1 MKINKIKLKNYRN
14 HKDTTIEFE
23 SGINLLLGKNGA
35 GKSSIFEALG
45 IALFDVEP
53 RDNNLKNAV
62 TKEEKTATITVEFTG
77 NDFVD
82 YVVERKIGSQS
93 RHILKELNGAVISE
107 RKTNVLE
114 KIGELAGIN
123 GKNTK
128 DIFKNVISAYQNDL
142 VNIFNLTPSLRNDL
156 FNKIFDTEIYKK
168 IYDSLLIVE
177 NEYNKRILADNE
189 KINLLSEQLKNYI
202 NLEES
207 IDNFKNEISYIEKE
221 KLSLESKKE
230 KIEKERKIIQKNI
243 EDLKTI
249 KSELKTE
256 NEKLEILTKNKEK
269 LEKEILESQSAKE
282 ILMKSEKGYNKY
294 IKIEL
299 ELNELY
305 LNERNLR
312 LKEKQLKKIQEDIS
326 SNINK
331 QKVLEVEI
339 KNISEK
345 IEELG
350 KTLNELKEENSQLN
364 DTLNKKNIE
373 LNKVLSKEKEIINE
387 INKFEKD
394 YEIYRDIKRNL
405 MDIENQLIEEKDLKK
420 IIEDDHIDLKNVQKS
435 LEEINEKIY
444 EKKDLES
451 KLSELKINLE
461 NLKKSKEQLKDGMCP
476 ILNEKCM
483 NLEEKGGS
491 TNYFDLNILKI
502 QKDIDKRN
510 NKIISLGDL
519 DKLKMKLEKEINE
532 KKVKI
537 ETAKNK
543 LAEIEKKKVMKE
555 ELLLRKNAIEK
566 IYNNLSEKKDE
577 LDIDKN
583 KIISLKSTI
592 ENEIRNIKNQIE
604 KNKENI
610 NNIEKTINENTKLK
624 ELNLSKKE
632 KINKELEKLH
642 LKEKE
647 FSNVL
652 SEIESIEKIISEK
665 EKIKNSLKKEYE
677 KYIKNKEIA
686 GKLEKLQLEL
696 EKTEKEI
703 LTIQNNIVYLKEKL
717 KNYEDIE
724 TLSIKLKNIEDE
736 INNVY
741 NEINRNSSELSEL
754 KNELKNLKIQ
764 LNEKTEKEKQKN
776 ELELNLKTLE
786 KKLKLVKDFRENIKS
801 MGTHVSSKFTEIIST
816 IATENYRKMTG
827 KNEIIKWESKNNYRV
842 ILRDSIKGEREFS
855 ILSGGEQVSVAIS
868 LRTALARFLSKA
880 NFYILDEPTVNLD
893 DERKNMLAE
902 NLKNMLDEIG
912 QAFIVT
918 HDGTFSEMAENVIEL

>member
-82 YVVERKIGSQS
+82 YIVERKIGSQS
-93 RHILKELNGAVISE
+93 RHILKELNGTVISE

-142 VNIFNLTPSLRNDL
+142 VNIFNLTPSLRNEL

-168 IYDSLLIVE
+168 IYDSLLNVE

-202 NLEES
+202 NLEEN
-207 IDNFKNEISYIEKE
+207 IDYFKNEISYMEKE
-221 KLSLESKKE
+221 KSSLESKKE
-230 KIEKERKIIQKNI
+230 KIENERKIVQKNI
-243 EDLKTI
+243 EELKII

-282 ILMKSEKGYNKY
+282 ILMKSEKGYNEY
-294 IKIEL
+294 IKREF

-305 LNERNLR
+305 LTERNLR
-312 LKEKQLKKIQEDIS
+312 LKEKQLKKIQDDIS

-345 IEELG
+345 IEEMG
-350 KTLNELKEENSQLN
+350 KTLNELKEENLQLN
-364 DTLNKKNIE
+364 DILDKKNIE
-373 LNKVLSKEKEIINE
+373 LSKVLSKEKEIINE

-394 YEIYRDIKRNL
+394 YEIYRDIKRTL
-405 MDIENQLIEEKDLKK
+405 MDIENQLIEEKNLKK
-420 IIEDDHIDLKNVQKS
+420 IIEDNNIDLENVQKS

-444 EKKDLES
+444 EKKELES
-451 KLSELKINLE
+451 KLSELNINLE
-461 NLKKSKEQLKDGMCP
+461 NLKKSKEQLQDGMCP

-502 QKDIDKRN
+502 QKDIDKIN

-519 DKLKMKLEKEINE
+519 DKIKVKLEKEINE

-543 LAEIEKKKVMKE
+543 LTEIEKKKIMKE

-592 ENEIRNIKNQIE
+592 ENEIKNIKNQIK

-610 NNIEKTINENTKLK
+610 SNIEKIINENTKLK

-632 KINKELEKLH
+632 SINKELENLY

-652 SEIESIEKIISEK
+652 SEIDNIEKIISEK

-696 EKTEKEI
+696 EKIEKEI
-703 LTIQNNIVYLKEKL
+703 LTIQNNIIYLNEKL

-724 TLSIKLKNIEDE
+724 ILSIKLKNIEGE
-736 INNVY
+736 INNIY
-741 NEINRNSSELSEL
+741 NEINKNSSKLSEL

-764 LNEKTEKEKQKN
+764 LNEKKEKEKQKN
-776 ELELNLKTLE
+776 KLELNLKILE

-801 MGTHVSSKFTEIIST
+801 MGTNVSSNFTEIISS

-827 KNEIIKWESKNNYRV
+827 KNETIKWESKNNYRV
-842 ILRDSIKGEREFS
+842 ILKDSIKGEREFS